1 MIVWERWKKMAKYGE
16 KMWEKLERYVK
27 MKKLLERDTN
37 GNDKLRDQNMVKMKS
52 DAKIRERWKEMPKY
66 AIVSM

>member
-52 DAKIRERWKEMPKY
+52 DAKIRKRWKEMPKY

>member
-1 MIVWERWKKMAKYGE
+1 MAKYGE

-52 DAKIRERWKEMPKY
+52 DAKIRKRWKEMPKY